1 MISCKPRSTVVHVK
15 IPQSS
20 NLGCFQSLVRG
31 HGSRLPPS
39 PPLLSSLGGGGHR
52 PALLRTEK
60 PAQERYPGMK
70 ININPDTVVL
80 HCLSVGCSDDHGRL
94 LLALLAVLLHE
105 SDEPSDWAGLG
116 DQGSHR
122 HADAV
127 GRRQRLKLFFVIPL
141 ISIV

>member
-1 MISCKPRSTVVHVK
+1 MCVIETDAFVNFMTLYVVYFYVISCKPRSTVVHVK

-60 PAQERYPGMK
+60 PAQERHPG
-70 ININPDTVVL
+70 INKTQVNIYTFPK
-80 HCLSVGCSDDHGRL
+80 C
-94 LLALLAVLLHE
+94 
-105 SDEPSDWAGLG
+105 
-116 DQGSHR
+116 Q
-122 HADAV
+122 
-127 GRRQRLKLFFVIPL
+127 
-141 ISIV
+141 